1 MLNVW
6 YVSAEPVADKGC
18 ETSASTSF
26 TQDVDKLFDLDAMVR
41 KYKNFEGG
49 KAEELGD
56 EEMLKETPR
65 SLSIEGNGGFVYLL
79 SSYL

>member
-41 KYKNFEGG
+41 KYKNSEGG

-56 EEMLKETPR
+56 EEMPKETPR
-65 SLSIEGNGGFVYLL
+65 SLSNEGNRGFVYLL